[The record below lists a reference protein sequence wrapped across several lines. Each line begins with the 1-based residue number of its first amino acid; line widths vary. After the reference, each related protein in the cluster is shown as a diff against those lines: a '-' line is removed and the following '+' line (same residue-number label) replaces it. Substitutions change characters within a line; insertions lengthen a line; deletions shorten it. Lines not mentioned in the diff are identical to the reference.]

1 MKISL
6 LLRREPFV
14 RILEETLSSFLS
26 EYYDARYTV
35 KWFTRNQRKNTASIS
50 TGQWW
55 RCNPLINSIYAEG
68 AEDVSFNAIMH
79 EYTTNP
85 IKPWRSILQRF
96 YIYLATKTKLGS
108 VLVPYFLLISPEI
121 NNSSSILIIGGN
133 NKIRVIDSASNT
145 VFVIL
150 KKGFD
155 KKYLEREI
163 QIRQEYDNLPVPP
176 VKQTGKTGWY
186 SERMI
191 CEGCSPDRMDKDIGD
206 QILIETSRKIHQLLI
221 ATALEE
227 ELGIYINKVVSNI
240 KDKLKKIAQ
249 ISVDQKRNI
258 LQATESLVRVL
269 EKNSDFETDKI
280 YTAITHGDFQTSNI
294 LYDGKT
300 AWILDWEFSRRRQ
313 VGNDIL
319 VLILMPRNPKRF
331 GRRFLNL
338 LYNEPEGI
346 NKQLLTYWPFL
357 DWKDRDARKI
367 SLILFLLEETDF
379 LLEEN
384 ENPFFYGEAL
394 GLSPFVSELQ
404 QILKNLTEEIL
415 VNKTK
420 GCFR

>member
-6 LLRREPFV
+6 LLRREPFAK
-14 RILEETLSSFLS
+14 ILEETLSSFLS
-26 EYYDARYTV
+26 EHYGAHYTV
-35 KWFTRNQRKNTASIS
+35 KWVNKNQRKNTPSIG

-55 RCNPLINSIYAEG
+55 LCNPLINSIYAEG
-68 AEDVSFNAIMH
+68 AKDVPFNAVMH

-108 VLVPYFLLISPEI
+108 VLAPYFLLISPEI

-176 VKQTGKTGWY
+176 IKQTGKTDWY

-191 CEGCSPDRMDKDIGD
+191 CDGCSPDRMNKDIGD
-206 QILIETSRKIHQLLI
+206 QILIETARKLHQLLI
-221 ATALEE
+221 ATMLEE
-227 ELGIYINKVVSNI
+227 ELGIYINKMVANI

-249 ISVDQKRNI
+249 ISADQKRNI
-258 LQATESLVRVL
+258 LQSTQTLVNEL
-269 EKNSDFETDKI
+269 EKNADFKTDKI
-280 YTAITHGDFQTSNI
+280 YTALTHGDFQAGNI
-294 LYDGKT
+294 LYDAET

-313 VGNDIL
+313 IGNDIF
-319 VLILMPRNPKRF
+319 VLILVPRNPIGFGQRF
-331 GRRFLNL
+331 FKL
-338 LYNEPEGI
+338 LYNNPEGI
-346 NKQLLTYWPFL
+346 DKQLLACWPFL
-357 DWKDRDARKI
+357 DWKDSDARKI
-367 SLILFLLEETDF
+367 SLIVYLLEEIDF

-384 ENPFFYGEAL
+384 ENPLFYGETL
-394 GLSPFVSELQ
+394 GLSPFMNELEHV
-404 QILKNLTEEIL
+404 LRLLTANRNL
-415 VNKTK
+415 
-420 GCFR
+420 

>member
-6 LLRREPFV
+6 LLKREPFAK
-14 RILEETLSSFLS
+14 ILEETLSSFLS

-35 KWFTRNQRKNTASIS
+35 KWFTKDQRRNTASIG

-55 RCNPLINSIYAEG
+55 ICNPLINSIYAEG
-68 AEDVSFNAIMH
+68 AKDVPFNAIMH

-96 YIYLATKTKLGS
+96 YIYLATKTKIS
-108 VLVPYFLLISPEI
+108 STLVPYFLLISPEI
-121 NNSSSILIIGGN
+121 NNFSGILIIGGN
-133 NKIRVIDSASNT
+133 NKIRVIDSACNT

-163 QIRQEYDNLPVPP
+163 QIRQEYDNIPVPP
-176 VKQTGKTGWY
+176 IKQTGKTGWY

-191 CEGCSPDRMDKDIGD
+191 SGGCSPDRMNKDIGD

-221 ATALEE
+221 ATAQEE
-227 ELGIYINKVVSNI
+227 GLGIYINKMVASI

-258 LQATESLVRVL
+258 LQATETLVRVL
-269 EKNSDFETDKI
+269 EKNADFEADKMH
-280 YTAITHGDFQTSNI
+280 TAITHGDFQMSNI
-294 LYDGKT
+294 LYDGET

-319 VLILMPRNPKRF
+319 VLILMPRNPKGF
-331 GRRFLNL
+331 NRRFLNL

-346 NKQLLTYWPFL
+346 NKQMLTCWPFL
-357 DWKDRDARKI
+357 DWKDHDARKI

-384 ENPFFYGEAL
+384 ENPFFHGETL
-394 GLSPFVSELQ
+394 GLSPFMSELQ
-404 QILKNLTEEIL
+404 QVIQNLTEGYTCIQ
-415 VNKTK
+415 N
-420 GCFR
+420 

>member
-6 LLRREPFV
+6 LLKREAFAK
-14 RILEETLSSFLS
+14 ILEETLSSFLS
-26 EYYDARYTV
+26 EYYDTRYTV
-35 KWFTRNQRKNTASIS
+35 KWLTKDQRKNTGSIG

-55 RCNPLINSIYAEG
+55 LCNPLINSIYAEG
-68 AEDVSFNAIMH
+68 AKYVPFNAIMH

-96 YIYLATKTKLGS
+96 YIYLATKTKLGP
-108 VLVPYFLLISPEI
+108 VLTPCFLLISPAI

-176 VKQTGKTGWY
+176 IKQTGKTGWY

-191 CEGCSPDRMDKDIGD
+191 CDGCSPDRMNKDIGD
-206 QILIETSRKIHQLLI
+206 QILIEASRKIHQLLI

-227 ELGIYINKVVSNI
+227 ELGIYINKMVVNI

-258 LQATESLVRVL
+258 LQATETLVRAL
-269 EKNSDFETDKI
+269 ETNADFEIDKI
-280 YTAITHGDFQTSNI
+280 YTAITHGDFQASNI
-294 LYDGKT
+294 LYDGET
-300 AWILDWEFSRRRQ
+300 TWILDWEFSRRRQ
-313 VGNDIL
+313 VGNDIF
-319 VLILMPRNPKRF
+319 VLILMPRNPKNF
-331 GRRFLNL
+331 ERRFLNL

-346 NKQLLTYWPFL
+346 NKQMLTYWPFL

-367 SLILFLLEETDF
+367 SLILFLLEETNF

-384 ENPFFYGEAL
+384 ENPFFHGETL
-394 GLSPFVSELQ
+394 GLCPFMSELQ
-404 QILKNLTEEIL
+404 QIIQNLTEGYTC
-415 VNKTK
+415 KQS
-420 GCFR
+420 